1 MQKIIKMINNESLIK
16 SIAENLQKYGIN
28 ISESSVAK
36 QIEEASIPEFTEDE
50 KKIFEEYYNEFQQK
64 GTLRGA
70 RRTRRTLDK
79 KYNLNKKLSIGSY
92 KQK

>member
-1 MQKIIKMINNESLIK
+1 MINNESLIK
-16 SIAENLQKYGIN
+16 SIAEDLQKDGIN

-36 QIEEASIPEFTEDE
+36 QIEEASIPEFAEDE

-70 RRTRRTLDK
+70 RRTLDK